1 MPCDGSYM
9 DANDMEINISKVY
22 GLLDE
27 LKTGKLPKNFGD
39 GYDKRVY
46 NKGYRQDHLDK
57 KTAELCGKLQKLSDK
72 KIKSLSLEMQIWW
85 RDHQKADKE
94 RLKKEMKLKKEKSEK
109 EKALKKLT
117 SYEKKLLG
125 LK

>member
-1 MPCDGSYM
+1 MPCNSDYM
-9 DANDMEINISKVY
+9 QATSFEVNLSTVY

-27 LKTGKLPKNFGD
+27 LKTGKLPKNFGN

-46 NKGYRQDHLDK
+46 NKGLKQEFLDK
-57 KTAELCGKLQKLSDK
+57 KTKELCTKLQNTDVTKY
-72 KIKSLSLEMQIWW
+72 SLEMQMWW

-94 RLKKEMKLKKEKSEK
+94 RVEKYLQAKKDVKAK
-109 EKALKKLT
+109 EKALSKLT
-117 SYEKKLLG
+117 PYEKKLLG